1 LSRLVLAHESR
12 QATPWLICN
21 VRQNFESA
29 MLHRELKAS
38 ERMKIEG
45 PRMMIERCVKVARV
59 AESRMVRDEKGSA
72 GERLLCQE
80 RSARRVAGDLGVFLR
95 EDFRLSREERMS
107 SEVSIAGLVG
117 DSWTAAIWF
126 EDFVTRKTPNQAPE
140 PTSLAVTIC
149 ADAQLAPSSAV
160 AHL

>member
-1 LSRLVLAHESR
+1 MRERES
-12 QATPWLICN
+12 
-21 VRQNFESA
+21 
-29 MLHRELKAS
+29 KGS

-45 PRMMIERCVKVARV
+45 PRTMIERSVKVDRV
-59 AESRMVRDEKGSA
+59 AESRMARDQKGSA
-72 GERLLCQE
+72 GGRSLCQE
-80 RSARRVAGDLGVFLR
+80 RSARRLAGDLGVFLR

-126 EDFVTRKTPNQAPE
+126 EDFVARRTPNQPPE

-149 ADAQLAPSSAV
+149 ACAQLAPSSAV